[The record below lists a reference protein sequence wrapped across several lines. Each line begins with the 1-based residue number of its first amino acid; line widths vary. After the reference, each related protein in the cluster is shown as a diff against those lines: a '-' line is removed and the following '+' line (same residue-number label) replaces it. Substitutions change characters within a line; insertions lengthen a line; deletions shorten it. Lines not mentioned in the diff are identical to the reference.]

1 MHGVKKVE
9 HLLMI
14 IFAFIWLS
22 RYNDKDFKDMEKS
35 IMALDG
41 ITVSCLKKELQ
52 DLLLG
57 GYIMKIAQPEK
68 DELLMTI
75 KNNGTQYRLS
85 ASANPSLPLLYIT
98 DKNKQSPIT
107 APGFCMLLR
116 KHIGSGHITS
126 IEQPSLERV
135 IIFTIEH
142 RNELGDPCKKKLIIE
157 LMGKH
162 SNIIFTDENDVI
174 LDSIRRI
181 SANVSSVREVLP
193 GRHYFI
199 PQTQEKYDPL
209 SITEDNFI
217 NIVFSKSLSISK
229 ALYTS
234 FIGFSPLTGEE
245 ICQRAGVTS
254 ELFAPEC
261 TSTVKEHIFHTFSR
275 LTDEIKLCSYK
286 PSIYYEDGRPIDF
299 SVLES
304 SVYASNPSKNF
315 SSVSELLNIYYSQ
328 RNTATRI
335 KQKSADLRKLVSTFL
350 ERNVKK
356 LQIQQKQ
363 LKDTEKKD
371 KFRIYGELLN
381 TYGYEANEGD
391 KALKAINYYTGES
404 ITIPLD
410 PTMSATDNAKKYFE
424 KYNKLKRT
432 FEAVSIQLQETADDI
447 EHLESIQN
455 ALDIAADE
463 ADLMQINDELH
474 LCGYI
479 KKRSAKKQSRQHK
492 AKPMHFISSD
502 GLDIYVGKNN
512 YQNDELTFSSPMNH
526 DWWFHSKGIPGS
538 HVVVK
543 SKQNE
548 LPDSTYEE
556 AARLA
561 AYFSKGR
568 TGSKVEIDY
577 TLRKNIKKPNKSK
590 PGFVIY
596 YTNYSMMASPD
607 ISGIKKID

>member
-1 MHGVKKVE
+1 
-9 HLLMI
+9 
-14 IFAFIWLS
+14 
-22 RYNDKDFKDMEKS
+22 
-35 IMALDG
+35 
-41 ITVSCLKKELQ
+41 
-52 DLLLG
+52 
-57 GYIMKIAQPEK
+57 
-68 DELLMTI
+68 
-75 KNNGTQYRLS
+75 
-85 ASANPSLPLLYIT
+85 
-98 DKNKQSPIT
+98 
-107 APGFCMLLR
+107 
-116 KHIGSGHITS
+116 
-126 IEQPSLERV
+126 
-135 IIFTIEH
+135 
-142 RNELGDPCKKKLIIE
+142 
-157 LMGKH
+157 MGKH
-162 SNIIFTDENDVI
+162 SNIIFTDENNVI

-193 GRHYFI
+193 GRLYFI
-199 PQTQEKYDPL
+199 PQTQEKSDPL
-209 SITEDNFI
+209 TITEENFM
-217 NIVFSKSLSISK
+217 NTVFSKAANLSK

-245 ICQRAGVTS
+245 ICQRSGVAS

-261 TSTVKEHIFHTFSR
+261 SVTIKEHIYHTFTR
-275 LTDEIKLCSYK
+275 LIEEILLCHYK
-286 PSIYYEDGRPIDF
+286 PSIYYENNNPVDF

-304 SVYASNPSKNF
+304 IVYASNISKDF
-315 SSVSELLNIYYSQ
+315 SSVSELLNAYYSQ
-328 RNTATRI
+328 KNAATRI
-335 KQKSADLRKLVSTFL
+335 RQKSTDLRKLVSTFL

-381 TYGYEANEGD
+381 TYGYEAKEGD
-391 KALKAINYYTGES
+391 KSLNAVNYYTGENIS
-404 ITIPLD
+404 IPLD

-432 FEAVSIQLQETADDI
+432 FEAVSLQIKETAEDI

-455 ALDIAADE
+455 ALDIASDE
-463 ADLMQINDELH
+463 ADLLQISDELRV
-474 LCGYI
+474 CGYI
-479 KKRSAKKQSRQHK
+479 KKHSGKKQARQSK

-502 GLDIYVGKNN
+502 GFDIYVGKNN
-512 YQNDELTFSSPMNH
+512 YQNDELTFSSPMNK

-538 HVVVK
+538 HVIVK

-548 LPDSTYEE
+548 LPDRTYEE

-577 TLRKNIKKPNKSK
+577 TLRKNIKKPNKAK
-590 PGFVIY
+590 PGFVVY

-607 ISGIKKID
+607 ISEIKKID

>member
-1 MHGVKKVE
+1 M
-9 HLLMI
+9 
-14 IFAFIWLS
+14 
-22 RYNDKDFKDMEKS
+22 DFKDMEKN

-52 DLLLG
+52 DSLLG

-68 DELLMTI
+68 DELLITI

-116 KHIGSGHITS
+116 KHIGSGHITC

-162 SNIIFTDENDVI
+162 SNIIFTDENNVI

-193 GRHYFI
+193 GRLYFI
-199 PQTQEKYDPL
+199 PQTQEKSDPL
-209 SITEDNFI
+209 TITEENFM
-217 NIVFSKSLSISK
+217 NTVFSKAANLSK

-245 ICQRAGVTS
+245 ICQRSGVAS

-261 TSTVKEHIFHTFSR
+261 SVTIKEHIYHTFTR
-275 LTDEIKLCSYK
+275 LIEEILLCHYK
-286 PSIYYEDGRPIDF
+286 PSIYYENNNPVDF

-304 SVYASNPSKNF
+304 IVYASNISKDF
-315 SSVSELLNIYYSQ
+315 SSVSELLNAYYSQ
-328 RNTATRI
+328 KNAATRI
-335 KQKSADLRKLVSTFL
+335 RQKSTDLRKLVSTFL

-381 TYGYEANEGD
+381 TYGYEAKEGD
-391 KALKAINYYTGES
+391 KSLNAVNYYTGENIS
-404 ITIPLD
+404 IPLD

-432 FEAVSIQLQETADDI
+432 FEAVSLQIKETAEDI

-455 ALDIAADE
+455 ALDIASDE
-463 ADLMQINDELH
+463 ADLLQISDELRV
-474 LCGYI
+474 CGYI
-479 KKRSAKKQSRQHK
+479 KKHSGKKQARQSK

-502 GLDIYVGKNN
+502 GFDIYVGKNN
-512 YQNDELTFSSPMNH
+512 YQNDELTFSSPMNK

-538 HVVVK
+538 HVIVK

-548 LPDSTYEE
+548 LPDRTYEE

-577 TLRKNIKKPNKSK
+577 TLRKNIKKPNKAK
-590 PGFVIY
+590 PGFVVY

-607 ISGIKKID
+607 ISEIKKID